1 MNTFDAIKLKIAS
14 PDDILKNSHG
24 EVTKPET
31 INYRTQK
38 PEKDGLFDE
47 RIFGPTKD
55 WECYC
60 GKYRRIRYKGVIC
73 DKCGVEVTR
82 AVVRRERMGH
92 IKLAVPVAHIW
103 FLRSIPS
110 KIALMI
116 DVPAN
121 ALERVI
127 YYAAYIVMSV
137 DEKARE
143 EALKEINRE
152 YKQKSKSH
160 TTHNT
165 QHTTSVNLDLE
176 NLNKARDK
184 ARDELKNL
192 HKYQVLGES
201 EFHDLSLKY
210 GNIFEA
216 GIGSEVV
223 KKLLEEI
230 NLAELAGKL
239 SEEEKTAPLSTRKK
253 VLKRLKLTQ
262 SFLKANMRPEWMFLS
277 ILPVLP
283 PDLRPM
289 VPLDGG
295 RFATSDLNDLY
306 RRVINRNNRL
316 KKLLEFSAPEVIIRN
331 EKRMLQEAVDA
342 LIDNSARHAQNQ
354 AAALASQK
362 RPLRSL
368 ADMLKGK
375 QGRFRQNLLG
385 KRVDYSGRSVIVVG
399 PNLKLD
405 ECGLPKQMALELFK
419 PFVINKIIERELAH
433 NIKGANRLIEEGID
447 EVWAILEEVIQNK
460 CVLLNRAPT
469 LHRLGI
475 QAFKP
480 ILVEGLA
487 IRIHPMVCAAFN
499 ADFDGDQMAVHLPL
513 SKEAQK
519 EAREIML
526 SAKNLL
532 KPATGESIVVPTQ
545 DSILGV
551 YYLSSIKD
559 GLKGEGHLFSDEQDA
574 VLAYQF
580 NEVDLQ
586 AKIKVRI
593 RKKTQSILGIEETPS
608 IPRILPSP
616 RQGGANSSILGISG
630 ISSSLV
636 ETSVGRILLNQT
648 LPENFEFINKELMAK
663 DVRNMMGKI
672 FAVYG
677 ADETAKIL
685 DGIKNI
691 GFEYAT
697 KSGISWGMD
706 DLKTPQEKKQVIEES
721 KNQIEKVGK
730 YYERGL
736 LTAEEKR
743 NRVIEIWKSAID
755 KIEQLVPASLDP
767 NGPVFAIVS
776 SKARG
781 SWKQITQMVG
791 LKGLVQSPAGDI
803 IDLPIISSFKE
814 GFNVLE
820 YFISTHGA
828 RKGSADTA
836 LRTASAGYLTRR
848 LVDVSQDVIVTEVD
862 CLATRDPAKRDG
874 EGFLIKK
881 KDSEE
886 FGVNLGA
893 RVFGRTA
900 AKDIKDND
908 GQIIVKTG
916 DIIGRKA
923 GLRIDA
929 EEILEVTVR
938 SPITCKTKFGIC
950 QKCYGYDLGNNE
962 LVKIGSAVG
971 IIAAQAIGEPGTQLT
986 MRTFHTGGVASAG
999 DITEGL
1005 PRVQEVF
1012 EARIPKSKAVISEVD
1027 GKIIDIVDKGKQKI
1041 IKIITDGEKEPVEYS
1056 MSGGDTLWVKKSDL
1070 VVKGQQLSEGSLDLK
1085 ELFSVSGTQAAAGYI
1100 LNEVQK
1106 IYATNGS
1113 DINAKHIEIII
1124 RQMFG
1129 RVRIK
1134 EAGDTN
1140 FTPGDIIEKVA
1151 FAEENNRVKKIGGKI
1166 ATAIQLLMGITK
1178 VALTT
1183 ESWLSAASFQE
1194 TAKVLINAAVEGK
1207 SDKLLGLKEN
1217 VILGRLIPAGT
1228 GYRKQG

>member
-1 MNTFDAIKLKIAS
+1 MNTFESIKLRIAS
-14 PDDILKNSHG
+14 PEDILKNSHG
-24 EVTKPET
+24 EITKPET

-47 RIFGPTKD
+47 RIFGPVKD

-82 AVVRRERMGH
+82 AIVRRERMGH

-103 FLRSIPS
+103 FLRSVPS
-110 KIALMI
+110 KIGLI
-116 DVPAN
+116 LDVPSN

-127 YYAAYIVMSV
+127 YYAAYIIMSV
-137 DEKARE
+137 DEKARG
-143 EALKEINRE
+143 EALEEINKE
-152 YKQKSKSH
+152 YNVKLKTINHK
-160 TTHNT
+160 
-165 QHTTSVNLDLE
+165 LKAEADA
-176 NLNKARDK
+176 LNKARDK
-184 ARDELKNL
+184 AVGELKNL
-192 HKYQVLGES
+192 HKHQVLGES

-210 GNIFEA
+210 GSIFEA
-216 GIGSEVV
+216 GIGSETVR
-223 KKLLEEI
+223 KLLEDIDLE
-230 NLAELAGKL
+230 ELVNRL
-239 SEEEKTAPLSTRKK
+239 SEEEKTAPLSSRKK
-253 VLKRLKLTQ
+253 VLKRLRLVRGMSRAKI
-262 SFLKANMRPEWMFLS
+262 NPEWMFLTV
-277 ILPVLP
+277 LPVLP

-295 RFATSDLNDLY
+295 RYATSDLNDLY

-316 KKLLEFSAPEVIIRN
+316 KKLLEFHAPEVIVRN

-342 LIDNSARHAQNQ
+342 LIDNSARHTQSQ
-354 AAALASQK
+354 AAALVSQK

-399 PNLKLD
+399 PELSLD

-419 PFVINKIIERELAH
+419 PFVINKIIKRELAH
-433 NIKGANRLIEEGID
+433 NIKGANRLIEEASD
-447 EVWAILEEVIQNK
+447 DVWAILEEVIQNK
-460 CVLLNRAPT
+460 YVLLNRAPT

-487 IRIHPMVCAAFN
+487 IKIHPMVCAAFN

-513 SKEAQK
+513 SDEAQK

-532 KPATGESIVVPTQ
+532 KPATGEPIAVPTQ

-551 YYLSSIKD
+551 YYLSKMKD
-559 GLKGEGHLFSDEQDA
+559 GLKGEGKVFGDGKEA
-574 VLAYQF
+574 ILAYQF
-580 NEVDLQ
+580 NEIDLQ

-593 RKKTQSILGIEETPS
+593 VG
-608 IPRILPSP
+608 
-616 RQGGANSSILGISG
+616 SSVSNI
-630 ISSSLV
+630 V
-636 ETSVGRILLNQT
+636 ETSVGRVIFNLA
-648 LPENFEFINKELMAK
+648 LPDNFEFVNKELRSK
-663 DVRNMMGKI
+663 DIKVLVGRI
-672 FAVYG
+672 FMEYG
-677 ADETAKIL
+677 VSETSKIL
-685 DGIKNI
+685 DKIKKV

-706 DLKTPQEKKQVIEES
+706 DLMIPKEKKQIIEEARKQIEVIE
-721 KNQIEKVGK
+721 N

-736 LTAEEKR
+736 LTAGEKK
-743 NRVIEIWKSAID
+743 NRIIEIWKGATD
-755 KIEQLVPASLDP
+755 KIESFVPASLDP
-767 NGPVFAIVS
+767 NGSVFAIVDS
-776 SKARG
+776 RARG
-781 SWKQITQMVG
+781 SWKQLTQIAG
-791 LKGLVQSPAGDI
+791 LKGLVQNPAGDI

-836 LRTASAGYLTRR
+836 LRTASSGYLTRR
-848 LVDVSQDVIVTEVD
+848 LVDVAQDVVITEAD
-862 CLATRDPAKRDG
+862 CGDDTGLVIKR
-874 EGFLIKK
+874 

-886 FGVNLGA
+886 FGISLGA
-893 RVFGRTA
+893 RIFSRMVLNDV
-900 AKDIKDND
+900 KDKDEKIIIKAGD
-908 GQIIVKTG
+908 IVKRS
-916 DIIGRKA
+916 IA
-923 GLRIDA
+923 ELIDK
-929 EEILEVTVR
+929 EEISEIMVR
-938 SPITCKTKFGIC
+938 SPITCKAKGGIC
-950 QKCYGYDLGNNE
+950 QKCYGYDLGHNQ
-962 LVKIGSAVG
+962 LVEIGMAVG
-971 IIAAQAIGEPGTQLT
+971 IVAAQAIGEPGTQLT
-986 MRTFHTGGVASAG
+986 MRTFHTGGVATAD
-999 DITEGL
+999 DITAGL
-1005 PRVQEVF
+1005 PRIQEVF
-1012 EARIPKSKAVISEVD
+1012 EARIPKGKAVISEVD
-1027 GKIIDIVDKGKQKI
+1027 GKIIEIIDKGKQKI
-1041 IKIITDGEKEPVEYS
+1041 IKIQTEKNETKETKEIVEYS
-1056 MSGGDTLWVKKSDL
+1056 VSGGNTLWVSKGDL
-1070 VVKGQQLSEGSLDLK
+1070 ITKGQQLSEGSLDLK
-1085 ELFSVSGTQAAAGYI
+1085 ELFIISGMSAAINHI

-1113 DINAKHIEIII
+1113 DINAKHIEVII

-1134 EAGDTN
+1134 DAGDGN
-1140 FTPGDIIEKVA
+1140 FTPGDIVEKTV
-1151 FAEENNRVKKIGGKI
+1151 FIEENGRIKKLKGKP

-1183 ESWLSAASFQE
+1183 ESWMSAASFQE
-1194 TAKVLINAAVEGK
+1194 TAKVLINAASESK
-1207 SDKLLGLKEN
+1207 SDKLRGLKEN

-1228 GYRKQG
+1228 GYKK

>member
-1 MNTFDAIKLKIAS
+1 MNTFDAIKLRIAS

-47 RIFGPTKD
+47 RIFGPVKD

-60 GKYRRIRYKGVIC
+60 GKYRRIRYKGVVC

-82 AVVRRERMGH
+82 AIVRRERMGH

-110 KIALMI
+110 KIGLML
-116 DVPAN
+116 DVPSN
-121 ALERVI
+121 ALERVV

-143 EALKEINRE
+143 EALQEISKE
-152 YKQKSKSH
+152 YKQKAKITGKS
-160 TTHNT
+160 NAEAE
-165 QHTTSVNLDLE
+165 VLD
-176 NLNKARDK
+176 KARDK
-184 ARDELKNL
+184 AREELKNL
-192 HKYQVLGES
+192 HKYQILGES
-201 EFHDLSLKY
+201 EFHELSLKY

-230 NLAELAGKL
+230 NLAGLAGKL
-239 SEEEKTAPLSTRKK
+239 LEEEKTAPLSTRKK

-262 SFLKANMRPEWMFLS
+262 SFLKAGMRPEWMFLS

-316 KKLLEFSAPEVIIRN
+316 KKLLEFSAPEVIVRN

-342 LIDNSARHAQNQ
+342 LIDNSARRAQNQ

-433 NIKGANRLIEEGID
+433 NIKGANRLIEEGIN

-460 CVLLNRAPT
+460 YVLLNRAPT

-513 SKEAQK
+513 SEEAQK

-545 DSILGV
+545 DSVLGA

-559 GLKGEGHLFSDEQDA
+559 GLKGEGQIFANEQDA
-574 VLAYQF
+574 ILAYQF
-580 NEVDLQ
+580 GEIDLQ
-586 AKIKVRI
+586 AKIKTRI
-593 RKKTQSILGIEETPS
+593 KKTEVRDQKAEGLI
-608 IPRILPSP
+608 
-616 RQGGANSSILGISG
+616 
-630 ISSSLV
+630 
-636 ETSVGRILLNQT
+636 ETSVGRVLLNQA
-648 LPENFEFINKELMAK
+648 LPEDFEFINEKLRSK
-663 DVRNMMGKI
+663 DIRNTIGKI

-677 ADETAKIL
+677 ADKTAKIL
-685 DGIKNI
+685 DEIKNI

-706 DLKTPQEKKQVIEES
+706 DLKMLQEKKQIIEEA
-721 KNQIEKVGK
+721 KKQIDGVEK

-736 LTAEEKR
+736 LTTEEKR
-743 NRVIEIWKSAID
+743 DRVIEVWKSAID
-755 KIEQLVPASLDP
+755 KIEQLVPPSLDP
-767 NGPVFAIVS
+767 NGPVFAIID

-791 LKGLVQSPAGDI
+791 LKGLVQNPAGDI

-836 LRTASAGYLTRR
+836 LRTASAGYLTRK
-848 LVDVSQDVIVTEVD
+848 LVDVSQDVIIRELD
-862 CLATRDPAKRDG
+862 CG
-874 EGFLIKK
+874 ESEGFVMRK
-881 KDSEE
+881 KDGDE
-886 FGVNLGA
+886 FGLGLGA
-893 RVFGRTA
+893 RIFGRTA
-900 AKDIKDND
+900 AKDIKNAN
-908 GQIIVKTG
+908 GLSAQSGEVIVKAG
-916 DIIGRKA
+916 DIVGRRA
-923 GLRIDA
+923 GIRIDK
-929 EEILEVTVR
+929 EEILEAVVR
-938 SPITCKTKFGIC
+938 SPIACKAKFGIC
-950 QKCYGYDLGNNE
+950 QKCYGYNLGDNE
-962 LVKIGSAVG
+962 PVKIGSAVG

-986 MRTFHTGGVASAG
+986 MRTFHTGGVASAA

-1027 GKIIDIVDKGKQKI
+1027 GKIIDMVDSGKQKLIRIAAATKDKEI
-1041 IKIITDGEKEPVEYS
+1041 IEYS
-1056 MSGGDTLWVKKSDL
+1056 VSGDNTLWVKKNDL
-1070 VVKGQQLSEGSLDLK
+1070 VVKGQQLSEGNLDLK
-1085 ELFSVSGTQAAAGYI
+1085 ELFSVSGTQAVASYI

-1106 IYATNGS
+1106 VYATNGS
-1113 DINAKHIEIII
+1113 DINAKHIEVII

-1129 RVRIK
+1129 RIRVK

-1140 FTPGDIIEKVA
+1140 FTPGDIIEKVT
-1151 FAEENNRVKKIGGKI
+1151 FYEENNRVKKISGKI

-1228 GYRKQG
+1228 GYKKQA

>member
-1 MNTFDAIKLKIAS
+1 MNTFDSIKLKIAS
-14 PDDILKNSHG
+14 PDDIVKNSHG

-47 RIFGPTKD
+47 RIFGPVKD

-110 KIALMI
+110 KIGLML
-116 DVPAN
+116 DVPSN

-127 YYAAYIVMSV
+127 YFAAYIVISI

-143 EALKEINRE
+143 EALQEISKE
-152 YKQKSKSH
+152 YKQKAKITGKS
-160 TTHNT
+160 NAEAEA
-165 QHTTSVNLDLE
+165 LD
-176 NLNKARDK
+176 KARDK
-184 ARDELKNL
+184 AKEELKNL
-192 HKYQVLGES
+192 RKYQILGES

-216 GIGSEVV
+216 GIGSETV

-230 NLAELAGKL
+230 NLAELVAKL
-239 SEEEKTAPLSTRKK
+239 SEEEKTAPMSTRKK
-253 VLKRLKLTQ
+253 VLKRLKLTR
-262 SFLKANMRPEWMFLS
+262 SFLKAGMRPGWMFLS

-316 KKLLEFSAPEVIIRN
+316 KKLLEFSAPEVIVRN

-342 LIDNSARHAQNQ
+342 LIDNSARRAQNQ

-433 NIKGANRLIEEGID
+433 NIKGANRLIEEGIN
-447 EVWAILEEVIQNK
+447 EVWAILEEVTKNK
-460 CVLLNRAPT
+460 YVLLNRAPT

-480 ILVEGLA
+480 VLVEGLA
-487 IRIHPMVCAAFN
+487 IQIHPMVCAAFN

-513 SKEAQK
+513 SEEAQK

-526 SAKNLL
+526 STKNLL

-545 DSILGV
+545 DSVLGV
-551 YYLSSIKD
+551 YYLSKIKD
-559 GLKGEGHLFSDEQDA
+559 DLKGNGKIFGSGEEA
-574 VLAYQF
+574 ILAYQF
-580 NEVDLQ
+580 SEIDLQ

-593 RKKTQSILGIEETPS
+593 NNKI
-608 IPRILPSP
+608 
-616 RQGGANSSILGISG
+616 
-630 ISSSLV
+630 V
-636 ETSVGRILLNQT
+636 ETSVGRVILNST
-648 LPENFEFINKELMAK
+648 LPEDFEFVNQELKSK
-663 DVRNMMGKI
+663 DIKVLVGRI
-672 FAVYG
+672 FMERG
-677 ADETAKIL
+677 ISETAKIL
-685 DGIKNI
+685 DGIKKI

-706 DLKTPQEKKQVIEES
+706 DLKVPREKPQIIEEAKKQIDEVE
-721 KNQIEKVGK
+721 K

-736 LTAEEKR
+736 STTEEKR
-743 NRVIEIWKSAID
+743 DRVIEIWKDAID
-755 KIEQLVPASLDP
+755 KIEQRVQASLDP
-767 NGPVFAIVS
+767 NGSIFTIVNS
-776 SKARG
+776 RARG

-791 LKGLVQSPAGDI
+791 LKGLVQNPAGDI

-828 RKGSADTA
+828 REGSADTA

-848 LVDVSQDVIVTEVD
+848 LVDVSQDVLVTEVD
-862 CLATRDPAKRDG
+862 CG
-874 EGFLIKK
+874 ESEGFLMKRE
-881 KDSEE
+881 DGDE

-900 AKDIKDND
+900 SKDIKS
-908 GQIIVKTG
+908 IVKAG
-916 DIIGRKA
+916 GIIERSIGE
-923 GLRIDA
+923 LIDK
-929 EEILEVTVR
+929 EKIMEVAVR

-950 QKCYGYDLGNNE
+950 QKCYGYNLGTNQSIE
-962 LVKIGSAVG
+962 IGSAVG

-986 MRTFHTGGVASAG
+986 MRTFHTGGVASVA

-1012 EARIPKSKAVISEVD
+1012 EARIPKSKAAISEVD
-1027 GKIIDIVDKGKQKI
+1027 GKIIDIVDNGKQKI
-1041 IKIITDGEKEPVEYS
+1041 VKVQTEKDKEIIEYS
-1056 MSGGDTLWVKKSDL
+1056 ASGDNTLWVKKGDL
-1070 VVKGQQLSEGSLDLK
+1070 VVKGQQLSEGNLDLK
-1085 ELFSVSGTQAAAGYI
+1085 ELFSVSGTRATASYI

-1106 IYATNGS
+1106 VYATNGS
-1113 DINAKHIEIII
+1113 DINAKHIEVII
-1124 RQMFG
+1124 RQMFE
-1129 RVRIK
+1129 RIRIK

-1140 FTPGDIIEKVA
+1140 FTPGDIIEKVT
-1151 FAEENNRVKKIGGKI
+1151 FAEENNRVKKIDGKA
-1166 ATAIQLLMGITK
+1166 ATAVQLLMGITK
-1178 VALTT
+1178 VALTS

-1228 GYRKQG
+1228 GYKKRV

>member
-1 MNTFDAIKLKIAS
+1 MNTFESIKLRIAS
-14 PDDILKNSHG
+14 PEDILKNSHG
-24 EVTKPET
+24 EITKPET

-47 RIFGPTKD
+47 RIFGPVKD

-82 AVVRRERMGH
+82 AIVRRERMGH

-103 FLRSIPS
+103 FLRSVPS
-110 KIALMI
+110 KIGLI
-116 DVPAN
+116 LDVPSN

-127 YYAAYIVMSV
+127 YYAAYIIMSV
-137 DEKARE
+137 DEKARG
-143 EALKEINRE
+143 EALEEINKE
-152 YKQKSKSH
+152 YNVKLKTINHK
-160 TTHNT
+160 
-165 QHTTSVNLDLE
+165 LKAEADA
-176 NLNKARDK
+176 LNKARDK
-184 ARDELKNL
+184 AVGELKNL
-192 HKYQVLGES
+192 HKHQVLGES

-210 GNIFEA
+210 GSIFEA
-216 GIGSEVV
+216 GIGSETVR
-223 KKLLEEI
+223 KLLEDIDLEKLV
-230 NLAELAGKL
+230 NQL
-239 SEEEKTAPLSTRKK
+239 SEEEKTAPLSSRKK
-253 VLKRLKLTQ
+253 VLKRLRLVRGMSRAKI
-262 SFLKANMRPEWMFLS
+262 NPEWMFLTV
-277 ILPVLP
+277 LPVLP

-295 RFATSDLNDLY
+295 RYATSDLNDLY

-316 KKLLEFSAPEVIIRN
+316 KKLLEFHAPEVIVRN

-342 LIDNSARHAQNQ
+342 LIDNSARHTQSQ
-354 AAALASQK
+354 AAALVSQK

-399 PNLKLD
+399 PELSLD

-419 PFVINKIIERELAH
+419 PFVINKIIKRELAH
-433 NIKGANRLIEEGID
+433 NIKGANRLIEEASD
-447 EVWAILEEVIQNK
+447 DVWAILEEVIQNK
-460 CVLLNRAPT
+460 YVLLNRAPT

-487 IRIHPMVCAAFN
+487 IKIHPMVCAAFN

-513 SKEAQK
+513 SDEAQK

-532 KPATGESIVVPTQ
+532 KPATGEPIAVPTQ

-551 YYLSSIKD
+551 YYLSKMKD
-559 GLKGEGHLFSDEQDA
+559 GLKGEGKVFGDGKEA
-574 VLAYQF
+574 ILAYQF
-580 NEVDLQ
+580 NEIDLQ

-593 RKKTQSILGIEETPS
+593 VG
-608 IPRILPSP
+608 
-616 RQGGANSSILGISG
+616 SSVSNI
-630 ISSSLV
+630 V
-636 ETSVGRILLNQT
+636 ETSVGRVIFNLA
-648 LPENFEFINKELMAK
+648 LPDNFEFVNKELRSK
-663 DVRNMMGKI
+663 DIKVLVGRI
-672 FAVYG
+672 FMEYG
-677 ADETAKIL
+677 VSETSKIL
-685 DGIKNI
+685 DKIKKV

-706 DLKTPQEKKQVIEES
+706 DLMIPKEKKQIIEEARKQIEVIE
-721 KNQIEKVGK
+721 N

-736 LTAEEKR
+736 LTAGEKK
-743 NRVIEIWKSAID
+743 NRIIEIWKGATD
-755 KIEQLVPASLDP
+755 KIESFVPASLDP
-767 NGPVFAIVS
+767 NGSVFAIVDS
-776 SKARG
+776 RARG
-781 SWKQITQMVG
+781 SWKQLTQIAG
-791 LKGLVQSPAGDI
+791 LKGLVQNPAGDI

-848 LVDVSQDVIVTEVD
+848 LVDVAQDVVITEAD
-862 CLATRDPAKRDG
+862 CGDDTGLVIKR
-874 EGFLIKK
+874 

-886 FGVNLGA
+886 FGISLGA
-893 RVFGRTA
+893 RIFSRMVLNDV
-900 AKDIKDND
+900 KDKDEKIIIKAGD
-908 GQIIVKTG
+908 IVKRS
-916 DIIGRKA
+916 IA
-923 GLRIDA
+923 ELIDK
-929 EEILEVTVR
+929 EEISEIMVR
-938 SPITCKTKFGIC
+938 SPITCKAKGGIC
-950 QKCYGYDLGNNE
+950 QKCYGYDLGHNQ
-962 LVKIGSAVG
+962 LVEIGMAVG
-971 IIAAQAIGEPGTQLT
+971 IVAAQAIGEPGTQLT
-986 MRTFHTGGVASAG
+986 MRTFHTGGVATAD
-999 DITEGL
+999 DITAGL
-1005 PRVQEVF
+1005 PRIQEVF
-1012 EARIPKSKAVISEVD
+1012 EARIPKGKAVISEVD
-1027 GKIIDIVDKGKQKI
+1027 GKIIEIIDKGKQKI
-1041 IKIITDGEKEPVEYS
+1041 IKIQTEKNETKETKEIVEYS
-1056 MSGGDTLWVKKSDL
+1056 VSGGNTLWVSKGDL
-1070 VVKGQQLSEGSLDLK
+1070 ITKGQQLSEGSLDLK
-1085 ELFSVSGTQAAAGYI
+1085 ELFIISGMSAAINHI

-1113 DINAKHIEIII
+1113 DINAKHIEVII

-1134 EAGDTN
+1134 DAGDGN
-1140 FTPGDIIEKVA
+1140 FTPGDIVEKTV
-1151 FAEENNRVKKIGGKI
+1151 FIEENGRIKKLKGKP

-1183 ESWLSAASFQE
+1183 ESWMSAASFQE
-1194 TAKVLINAAVEGK
+1194 TAKVLINAASESK
-1207 SDKLLGLKEN
+1207 SDKLRGLKEN

-1228 GYRKQG
+1228 GYKK

>member
-1 MNTFDAIKLKIAS
+1 MNTFDSIKLKIAS

-73 DKCGVEVTR
+73 DKCGVEVTK
-82 AVVRRERMGH
+82 AIVRRERMGH

-110 KIALMI
+110 KIGLML
-116 DVPAN
+116 DVPSN
-121 ALERVI
+121 ALERVV
-127 YYAAYIVMSV
+127 YYAAYIVMSI

-143 EALKEINRE
+143 EALAEIERE
-152 YKQKSKSH
+152 YKQKQKTAGIGSEA
-160 TTHNT
+160 
-165 QHTTSVNLDLE
+165 LM
-176 NLNKARDK
+176 KARDK
-184 ARDELKNL
+184 ARDDLKNL
-192 HKYQVLGES
+192 RKYQVLGES
-201 EFHDLSLKY
+201 EFHDLSLKF

-216 GIGSEVV
+216 GIGSEAV

-230 NLAELAGKL
+230 NLVELAAKL
-239 SEEEKTAPLSTRKK
+239 TEEEKVAPMSTRKK
-253 VLKRLKLTQ
+253 VLKRLKLAQ
-262 SFLKANMRPEWMFLS
+262 SFFKTNMRPEWMFVS

-316 KKLLEFSAPEVIIRN
+316 KKLLEFSAPDVIVRN

-342 LIDNSARHAQNQ
+342 LIDNSARRVQNQ
-354 AAALASQK
+354 TAALASQK

-460 CVLLNRAPT
+460 YVLLNRAPT

-480 ILVEGLA
+480 ILIEGLA

-513 SKEAQK
+513 SEEAQK
-519 EAREIML
+519 ESREIML
-526 SAKNLL
+526 SSKNLL

-545 DSILGV
+545 DSVLGV
-551 YYLSSIKD
+551 YYLSKIKN
-559 GLKGEGHLFSDEQDA
+559 GLKGEGRIFSDERDA

-580 NEVDLQ
+580 DEIDLQ
-586 AKIKVRI
+586 AKIKTRIKKTEI
-593 RKKTQSILGIEETPS
+593 RKTQLIPGIEEFAKGKGR
-608 IPRILPSP
+608 IPGI
-616 RQGGANSSILGISG
+616 NSA
-630 ISSSLV
+630 LV
-636 ETSVGRILLNQT
+636 ETSVGRVLLNQT
-648 LPENFEFINKELMAK
+648 LPEDFEFINEELRSK
-663 DVRNMMGKI
+663 DIRNTVGKI

-677 ADETAKIL
+677 ADKTAKIL

-697 KSGISWGMD
+697 VSGISWGMD
-706 DLKTPQEKKQVIEES
+706 DLKIPQEKPRIIEEA
-721 KNQIEKVGK
+721 KKQIDEVDK
-730 YYERGL
+730 YYNGGL
-736 LTAEEKR
+736 LTSEEKR
-743 NRVIEIWKSAID
+743 ARVIEIWKGAID
-755 KIEQLVPASLDP
+755 KIEKAVSTSLDP
-767 NGPVFAIVS
+767 DGPVFTIVD

-791 LKGLVQSPAGDI
+791 LKGLVQNPAGDI

-848 LVDVSQDVIVTEVD
+848 LVDVSQDVVITEVD
-862 CLATRDPAKRDG
+862 CG
-874 EGFLIKK
+874 ESEGFLMKRE
-881 KDSEE
+881 DGDE

-893 RVFGRTA
+893 RVFSRNA
-900 AKDIKDND
+900 VKDIKDNE
-908 GQIIVKTG
+908 GEVIVKAG

-923 GLRIDA
+923 GIKIDK
-929 EEILEVTVR
+929 EGIPEVVVR

-950 QKCYGYDLGNNE
+950 QKCYGYDLGDNE
-962 LVKIGSAVG
+962 PVKIGSAVG
-971 IIAAQAIGEPGTQLT
+971 IVAAQAIGEPGTQLT
-986 MRTFHTGGVASAG
+986 MRTFHTGGVASTT

-1012 EARIPKSKAVISEVD
+1012 EARIPKSKAAISEIDGKVIS
-1027 GKIIDIVDKGKQKI
+1027 IIDGGKQKT
-1041 IKIITDGEKEPVEYS
+1041 IKITPSAKEDKEIVEYNVP
-1056 MSGGDTLWVKKSDL
+1056 GGNNLWVSKGDL
-1070 VVKGQQLSEGSLDLK
+1070 VTQGQQLSEGCLDLK
-1085 ELFSVSGTQAAAGYI
+1085 ELFSVSGTRVAASYI

-1106 IYATNGS
+1106 VYATNGS

-1129 RVRIK
+1129 RIRIK
-1134 EAGDTN
+1134 EAGDTK
-1140 FTPGDIIEKVA
+1140 FTPGDIIEKVVL
-1151 FAEENNRVKKIGGKI
+1151 AEENSRVKKINGKMAI
-1166 ATAIQLLMGITK
+1166 ATQLLMGITK

-1228 GYRKQG
+1228 GYRK

>member
-1 MNTFDAIKLKIAS
+1 MNTFDSIKLRIAS
-14 PDDILKNSHG
+14 PEDILKNSHG
-24 EVTKPET
+24 EITKPET

-82 AVVRRERMGH
+82 AIVRRERMGH

-103 FLRSIPS
+103 FLRSVPS
-110 KIALMI
+110 KIGLML
-116 DVPAN
+116 DVPSN

-127 YYAAYIVMSV
+127 YYAAYIIMSV
-137 DEKARE
+137 DEKARA
-143 EALKEINRE
+143 EALEEINRE
-152 YKQKSKSH
+152 YKQKFSAKGGLPTGKSGKA
-160 TTHNT
+160 
-165 QHTTSVNLDLE
+165 DLE
-176 NLNKARDK
+176 ALNKARDK
-184 ARDELKNL
+184 AKDELKNL
-192 HKYQVLGES
+192 HKHQVLGES

-210 GNIFEA
+210 GSIFEA
-216 GIGSEVV
+216 GIGSETVR
-223 KKLLEEI
+223 KLLEDIDLEKLV
-230 NLAELAGKL
+230 NQL
-239 SEEEKTAPLSTRKK
+239 SEEEKTAPLSSRKK
-253 VLKRLKLTQ
+253 VLKRLRLARGMLRAKI
-262 SFLKANMRPEWMFLS
+262 KPEWMFLTV
-277 ILPVLP
+277 LPVLP

-295 RFATSDLNDLY
+295 RYATSDLNDLY

-316 KKLLEFSAPEVIIRN
+316 KKLLEFHAPEVIVRN

-342 LIDNSARHAQNQ
+342 LIDNSARRTQSQ
-354 AAALASQK
+354 AAALVSQK

-399 PNLKLD
+399 PELRLE

-419 PFVINKIIERELAH
+419 PFVINKIIARELAH
-433 NIKGANRLIEEGID
+433 NIKGANRLIEEAAD
-447 EVWAILEEVIQNK
+447 DVWAILEEVIQNK
-460 CVLLNRAPT
+460 YVLLNRAPT

-487 IRIHPMVCAAFN
+487 IKIHPMVCAAFN

-513 SKEAQK
+513 SDEAQK

-526 SAKNLL
+526 SSKNLL
-532 KPATGESIVVPTQ
+532 KPATGESIAVPTQ
-545 DSILGV
+545 DSVLGV
-551 YYLSSIKD
+551 YYLSKMKD
-559 GLKGEGHLFSDEQDA
+559 GLKGEGKVFGDGKEA

-580 NEVDLQ
+580 GEIDLQ

-593 RKKTQSILGIEETPS
+593 VG
-608 IPRILPSP
+608 
-616 RQGGANSSILGISG
+616 SSVSNISN
-630 ISSSLV
+630 ISNNRGLI
-636 ETSVGRILLNQT
+636 ETSVGRVIFNLA
-648 LPENFEFINKELMAK
+648 LPEDFPFVNQGLKSK
-663 DVRNMMGKI
+663 DIKVLIGRI
-672 FAVYG
+672 FMEYG
-677 ADETAKIL
+677 VSETSKIL
-685 DGIKNI
+685 DKIKKV

-706 DLKTPQEKKQVIEES
+706 DLMIPKEKKQIIEES
-721 KNQIEKVGK
+721 RKQIEVIEN

-736 LTAEEKR
+736 LTAGEKKSR
-743 NRVIEIWKSAID
+743 NIEIWKGATD
-755 KIEQLVPASLDP
+755 KIENLVPASLDP
-767 NGPVFAIVS
+767 NGSVFAIVDS
-776 SKARG
+776 RARG
-781 SWKQITQMVG
+781 SWKQLTQIAG
-791 LKGLVQSPAGDI
+791 LKGLVQNPAGDI

-848 LVDVSQDVIVTEVD
+848 LVDVAQDVVITEAD
-862 CLATRDPAKRDG
+862 CGDDAGLIIKR
-874 EGFLIKK
+874 

-886 FGVNLGA
+886 FGISLGA
-893 RVFGRTA
+893 RIFSRTVLDNV
-900 AKDIKDND
+900 KDKD
-908 GQIIVKTG
+908 GKIIIKTG
-916 DIIGRKA
+916 DIVKRSVA
-923 GLRIDA
+923 ELIDK
-929 EEILEVTVR
+929 EEISEIKIL
-938 SPITCKTKFGIC
+938 SPITCKARTGIC
-950 QKCYGYDLGNNE
+950 QKCYGYDLGHNQ
-962 LVKIGSAVG
+962 LVGIGMAVG
-971 IIAAQAIGEPGTQLT
+971 IVAAQAIGEPGTQLT
-986 MRTFHTGGVASAG
+986 MRTFHTGGVATAG
-999 DITEGL
+999 DITAGL
-1005 PRVQEVF
+1005 PRIQEVF
-1012 EARIPKSKAVISEVD
+1012 EARIPKGKAVISEID
-1027 GKIIDIVDKGKQKI
+1027 GKVSEIIDKGKQKLI
-1041 IKIITDGEKEPVEYS
+1041 RIMPLNQSPKEKGEKEKKPSFAKASEGKEEIEYS
-1056 MSGGDTLWVKKSDL
+1056 VSGGNTLWVSKGDL
-1070 VVKGQQLSEGSLDLK
+1070 ITKGQQLSEGSLDLK
-1085 ELFSVSGTQAAAGYI
+1085 ELFIISGMSAAINHI

-1113 DINAKHIEIII
+1113 DINAKHIEVII

-1134 EAGDTN
+1134 EAGDGN
-1140 FTPGDIIEKVA
+1140 FTPGDIVEKTV
-1151 FAEENNRVKKIGGKI
+1151 FIEENSRIKKMKLKP
-1166 ATAIQLLMGITK
+1166 ATAVQLLMGITK

-1183 ESWLSAASFQE
+1183 ESWMSAASFQE
-1194 TAKVLINAAVEGK
+1194 TAKVLINAATESK
-1207 SDKLLGLKEN
+1207 SDKLRGLKEN

-1228 GYRKQG
+1228 GYHKKI

>member
-1 MNTFDAIKLKIAS
+1 MNTFNSIKLKIAS

-24 EVTKPET
+24 EITKPET

-60 GKYRRIRYKGVIC
+60 GKYRRIRYKGVVC

-82 AVVRRERMGH
+82 AIVRRERMGH

-103 FLRSIPS
+103 FLRNVPS
-110 KIALMI
+110 KISAII
-116 DVPAN
+116 DAPSN

-137 DEKARE
+137 DERARE
-143 EALKEINRE
+143 EALAEIERE
-152 YKQKSKSH
+152 YKQKSKLQIA
-160 TTHNT
+160 NYRPAE
-165 QHTTSVNLDLE
+165 DLPKGGKLPKPVKSQTE
-176 NLNKARDK
+176 KTDAEILAKARDK
-184 ARDELKNL
+184 ARDELKSL
-192 HKYQVLGES
+192 RKYQILGES

-216 GIGSEVV
+216 GIGSEAV
-223 KKLLEEI
+223 KKLLEEL
-230 NLAELAGKL
+230 NLPDLAEKLA
-239 SEEEKTAPLSTRKK
+239 EEEKTAPLTSRRK
-253 VLKRLKLTQ
+253 VLKRLKLAQ
-262 SFLKANMRPEWMFLS
+262 SFIKANSRPEWMFLTV
-277 ILPVLP
+277 LPVLP

-316 KKLLEFSAPEVIIRN
+316 KKLLEFNAPEVIVRN

-342 LIDNSARHAQNQ
+342 LIDNSARHAQSQ
-354 AAALASQK
+354 TAAMASQK
-362 RPLRSL
+362 RPMRSL

-399 PNLKLD
+399 PNLKID
-405 ECGLPKQMALELFK
+405 ECGLPKQMAMELFK

-460 CVLLNRAPT
+460 HVLLNRAPT

-487 IRIHPMVCAAFN
+487 IRIHPMVCSAFN

-513 SKEAQK
+513 SEEAQK
-519 EAREIML
+519 EAGEIML

-545 DSILGV
+545 DSVLGV
-551 YYLSSIKD
+551 YYLSRIKN
-559 GLKGEGHLFSDEQDA
+559 GLKGEGMIFSDERDA

-580 NEVDLQ
+580 GKIDLQ
-586 AKIKVRI
+586 AKIKVRVS
-593 RKKTQSILGIEETPS
+593 KNGSKL
-608 IPRILPSP
+608 L
-616 RQGGANSSILGISG
+616 
-630 ISSSLV
+630 
-636 ETSVGRILLNQT
+636 ETSVGRVFLNQV
-648 LPENFEFINKELMAK
+648 LPADFEFINKDLKAK
-663 DVRNMMGKI
+663 DVKNLIGQI
-672 FAVYG
+672 FVAYG
-677 ADETAKIL
+677 IDETAKIL
-685 DGIKNI
+685 DEIKKV

-706 DLKTPQEKKQVIEES
+706 DVKIPEGKQPIIDEAKKQIEEID
-721 KNQIEKVGK
+721 N
-730 YYERGL
+730 YYDRGL
-736 LTAEEKR
+736 LTSEEKR
-743 NRVIEIWKSAID
+743 DRVIEIWKGATD
-755 KIEQLVPASLDP
+755 KIEKLVPPSLDP
-767 NGPVFAIVS
+767 NGSVFAIVD

-781 SWKQITQMVG
+781 SLKQIAQVVG
-791 LKGLVQSPAGDI
+791 LKGLVQNPSGDI
-803 IDLPIISSFKE
+803 IDMPIISSFKE

-848 LVDVSQDVIVTEVD
+848 LVDVSQDVVVSEVD
-862 CLATRDPAKRDG
+862 CGESDG
-874 EGFLIKK
+874 YVIAK

-886 FGVNLGA
+886 FGLNLGS
-893 RVFGRTA
+893 RIFGRTL
-900 AKDIKDND
+900 AKD
-908 GQIIVKTG
+908 VKTG
-916 DIIGRKA
+916 EKIIAKA
-923 GLRIDA
+923 GEIVSRNVCELID
-929 EEILEVTVR
+929 EEKISEVAVR
-938 SPITCKTKFGIC
+938 SPITCKAKFGIC
-950 QKCYGYDLGNNE
+950 QKCYGYDLGSNQPI
-962 LVKIGSAVG
+962 KIGSAVG
-971 IIAAQAIGEPGTQLT
+971 IVAAQAIGEPGTQLT
-986 MRTFHTGGVASAG
+986 MRTFHTGGVASAS

-1012 EARIPKSKAVISEVD
+1012 EARTPKSKAAISEVD
-1027 GKIIDIVDKGKQKI
+1027 GKVIDVIDGGKQKT
-1041 IKIITDGEKEPVEYS
+1041 IKIAAANKEIFEYGVP
-1056 MSGGDTLWVKKSDL
+1056 GGNTLWVNKGDL
-1070 VVKGQQLSEGSLDLK
+1070 VTQGQQLSEGSLDIK
-1085 ELFSVSGTQAAAGYI
+1085 ELFEVSGTRTAASYI

-1106 IYATNGS
+1106 VYATNGS
-1113 DINAKHIEIII
+1113 DINAKHIEIVI

-1134 EAGDTN
+1134 EAGDSA
-1140 FTPGDIIEKVA
+1140 FTLGDIVEKFV
-1151 FAEENNRVKKIGGKI
+1151 FAGEGARVKKSGGKP
-1166 ATAIQLLMGITK
+1166 ATASQLLMGITK
-1178 VALTT
+1178 VALTA

-1207 SDKLLGLKEN
+1207 SDKLYGLKEN

-1228 GYRKQG
+1228 GYRKHE

>member
-1 MNTFDAIKLKIAS
+1 MNTFDAIKLRIAS

-24 EVTKPET
+24 EITKPET

-47 RIFGPTKD
+47 RIFGPVKD

-60 GKYRRIRYKGVIC
+60 GKYRRIRYKGVVC

-82 AVVRRERMGH
+82 AIVRRERMGH

-110 KIALMI
+110 KIGLI
-116 DVPAN
+116 LDVPSN
-121 ALERVI
+121 ALERVV

-143 EALKEINRE
+143 EALQEIGKE
-152 YKQKSKSH
+152 YKQKSKIKL
-160 TTHNT
+160 
-165 QHTTSVNLDLE
+165 TSDVKNSSTSDVNLEALG
-176 NLNKARDK
+176 KARDK
-184 ARDELKNL
+184 AREELKNL
-192 HKYQVLGES
+192 HKYQILGES

-223 KKLLEEI
+223 KKLLEKI

-239 SEEEKTAPLSTRKK
+239 LEEEKTAPLSTRKK
-253 VLKRLKLTQ
+253 VLKRLKLVQ
-262 SFLKANMRPEWMFLS
+262 SFLKADMRPEWMFLS

-316 KKLLEFSAPEVIIRN
+316 KKLLEFSAPEVIVRN

-342 LIDNSARHAQNQ
+342 LIDNSARRAQNQ

-399 PNLKLD
+399 PNLKLG

-433 NIKGANRLIEEGID
+433 NIKGANRLIEEGIN

-460 CVLLNRAPT
+460 YVLLNRAPT

-513 SKEAQK
+513 SEEAQK

-526 SAKNLL
+526 STKNLL

-545 DSILGV
+545 DSVLGV

-559 GLKGEGHLFSDEQDA
+559 GLKGEGKIFSDERDA

-593 RKKTQSILGIEETPS
+593 RNKELGI
-608 IPRILPSP
+608 
-616 RQGGANSSILGISG
+616 
-630 ISSSLV
+630 V
-636 ETSVGRILLNQT
+636 ETSVGRVLLNQI
-648 LPENFEFINKELMAK
+648 LPKNFEFINKELKSK
-663 DVRNMMGKI
+663 DIKVLVGQI
-672 FAVYG
+672 FTAYG
-677 ADETAKIL
+677 IDETAKIL
-685 DGIKNI
+685 DGIKDI

-706 DLKTPQEKKQVIEES
+706 DLKIPQEKKQIIEEA
-721 KNQIEKVGK
+721 KKQIDGVEK

-736 LTAEEKR
+736 LTVEEKR
-743 NRVIEIWKSAID
+743 DRVIEIWKSAID
-755 KIEQLVPASLDP
+755 KIEQRVPASFGP
-767 NGPVFAIVS
+767 NNPVFTIIS

-791 LKGLVQSPAGDI
+791 LKGLVQNPAGDI

-828 RKGSADTA
+828 
-836 LRTASAGYLTRR
+836 
-848 LVDVSQDVIVTEVD
+848 
-862 CLATRDPAKRDG
+862 
-874 EGFLIKK
+874 
-881 KDSEE
+881 
-886 FGVNLGA
+886 
-893 RVFGRTA
+893 
-900 AKDIKDND
+900 
-908 GQIIVKTG
+908 
-916 DIIGRKA
+916 
-923 GLRIDA
+923 
-929 EEILEVTVR
+929 
-938 SPITCKTKFGIC
+938 
-950 QKCYGYDLGNNE
+950 
-962 LVKIGSAVG
+962 
-971 IIAAQAIGEPGTQLT
+971 
-986 MRTFHTGGVASAG
+986 
-999 DITEGL
+999 
-1005 PRVQEVF
+1005 
-1012 EARIPKSKAVISEVD
+1012 
-1027 GKIIDIVDKGKQKI
+1027 
-1041 IKIITDGEKEPVEYS
+1041 
-1056 MSGGDTLWVKKSDL
+1056 
-1070 VVKGQQLSEGSLDLK
+1070 
-1085 ELFSVSGTQAAAGYI
+1085 
-1100 LNEVQK
+1100 
-1106 IYATNGS
+1106 
-1113 DINAKHIEIII
+1113 
-1124 RQMFG
+1124 
-1129 RVRIK
+1129 
-1134 EAGDTN
+1134 
-1140 FTPGDIIEKVA
+1140 
-1151 FAEENNRVKKIGGKI
+1151 
-1166 ATAIQLLMGITK
+1166 
-1178 VALTT
+1178 
-1183 ESWLSAASFQE
+1183 
-1194 TAKVLINAAVEGK
+1194 
-1207 SDKLLGLKEN
+1207 
-1217 VILGRLIPAGT
+1217 
-1228 GYRKQG
+1228 

>member
-1 MNTFDAIKLKIAS
+1 MNTFDSIKLSIAS
-14 PDDILKNSHG
+14 PEDILKNSHG
-24 EVTKPET
+24 EITKPET

-47 RIFGPTKD
+47 RIFGPVKD

-110 KIALMI
+110 KIGLTL
-116 DVPAN
+116 DVPSN

-127 YYAAYIVMSV
+127 YYAAYIITSI

-143 EALKEINRE
+143 EALAEINKE
-152 YKQKSKSH
+152 FKQKLSAK
-160 TTHNT
+160 N
-165 QHTTSVNLDLE
+165 
-176 NLNKARDK
+176 NKNKTGVTGLTDAKNRARE
-184 ARDELKNL
+184 ELKNL
-192 HKYQVLGES
+192 HKYQVLSES
-201 EFHDLSLKY
+201 DFHDLSLKY
-210 GNIFEA
+210 GSIFEA
-216 GIGSEVV
+216 GIGSETV
-223 KKLLEEI
+223 KKLLEDI
-230 NLAELAGKL
+230 NLEALAKQL
-239 SEEEKTAPLSTRKK
+239 SEEEKAAPLSSRKK
-253 VLKRLKLTQ
+253 VLKRLKLARG
-262 SFLKANMRPEWMFLS
+262 FLKAKIKPEWMFLT

-295 RFATSDLNDLY
+295 RYATSDLNDLY

-316 KKLLEFSAPEVIIRN
+316 KKLLEFHAPEVIVRN

-342 LIDNSARHAQNQ
+342 LIDNSARRTQSQ
-354 AAALASQK
+354 AAALISQK

-399 PNLKLD
+399 PELSLD

-419 PFVINKIIERELAH
+419 PFVINKIISRELAH
-433 NIKGANRLIEEGID
+433 NIKGANRLIEEATD
-447 EVWAILEEVIQNK
+447 DVWAILEEVIQNK
-460 CVLLNRAPT
+460 YVLLNRAPT

-480 ILVEGLA
+480 VLVEGLA
-487 IRIHPMVCAAFN
+487 IKIHPMVCAAFN

-513 SKEAQK
+513 SDEAQK

-526 SAKNLL
+526 SAKNIL
-532 KPATGESIVVPTQ
+532 KPATGESIAVPTQ
-545 DSILGV
+545 DSVLGV
-551 YYLSSIKD
+551 YYLSKIKN
-559 GLKGEGHLFSDEQDA
+559 GLKGDGKIFGSGQEA
-574 VLAYQF
+574 ILAYQF
-580 NEVDLQ
+580 DKIDLR
-586 AKIKVRI
+586 AKIKVRLPLLMSDI
-593 RKKTQSILGIEETPS
+593 NSVRCPTSI
-608 IPRILPSP
+608 
-616 RQGGANSSILGISG
+616 
-630 ISSSLV
+630 V
-636 ETSVGRILLNQT
+636 ETSVGRVILNQA
-648 LPENFEFINKELMAK
+648 LPEGFEFVNAELKSRDIKAL
-663 DVRNMMGKI
+663 VGRI
-672 FAVYG
+672 FMEYG
-677 ADETAKIL
+677 ISETVKIL
-685 DGIKNI
+685 DKIKKI

-697 KSGISWGMD
+697 KSGISWGMN
-706 DLKTPQEKKQVIEES
+706 DLIIPKEKKQIIEES
-721 KNQIEKVGK
+721 EKQIEVIAD

-736 LTAEEKR
+736 LTAEEKKNR
-743 NRVIEIWKSAID
+743 NIEVWKDATD
-755 KIEQLVPASLDP
+755 KIENLVPASLDP
-767 NGPVFAIVS
+767 NGPVFAIVDS
-776 SKARG
+776 RARG
-781 SWKQITQMVG
+781 SWKQLTQIAG
-791 LKGLVQSPAGDI
+791 LKGLVQNPAGDI

-848 LVDVSQDVIVTEVD
+848 LVDVAQDVVVTEND
-862 CLATRDPAKRDG
+862 CGDDTGLVMKR
-874 EGFLIKK
+874 

-886 FGVNLGA
+886 FGVSLGT
-893 RVFGRTA
+893 RIFSRTVLENV
-900 AKDIKDND
+900 KDKNGEIIIKAGD
-908 GQIIVKTG
+908 IVKRNIAELIDRESSFAPAFAEASAG
-916 DIIGRKA
+916 EKA
-923 GLRIDA
+923 TADK
-929 EEILEVTVR
+929 EISEIKIR
-938 SPITCKTKFGIC
+938 SPITCRAGGGVC
-950 QKCYGYDLGNNE
+950 QKCYGYDLGHNQ
-962 LVKIGSAVG
+962 LVEIGMAVG
-971 IIAAQAIGEPGTQLT
+971 IVAAQAIGEPGTQLT
-986 MRTFHTGGVASAG
+986 MRTFHTGGVATAG
-999 DITEGL
+999 DITAGL

-1012 EARIPKSKAVISEVD
+1012 EARIPKGKAVISEVD
-1027 GKIIDIVDKGKQKI
+1027 GKVFEIIDKGKQKV
-1041 IKIITDGEKEPVEYS
+1041 IKIQTEKKEAKEAIEYS
-1056 MSGGDTLWVKKSDL
+1056 VSGGNTLWVNKGDL

-1085 ELFSVSGTQAAAGYI
+1085 ELFVISGMQAAISHI

-1113 DINAKHIEIII
+1113 DINAKHIEVII

-1134 EAGDTN
+1134 EAGDSN
-1140 FTPGDIIEKVA
+1140 FAAGDIVEKTV
-1151 FAEENNRVKKIGGKI
+1151 FIEENSRIKKLKTRP
-1166 ATAIQLLMGITK
+1166 ATASQLLMGITK

-1183 ESWLSAASFQE
+1183 ESWMSAASFQE
-1194 TAKVLINAAVEGK
+1194 TAKVLINAASESK
-1207 SDKLLGLKEN
+1207 SDKLRGLKEN

-1228 GYRKQG
+1228 GYKK